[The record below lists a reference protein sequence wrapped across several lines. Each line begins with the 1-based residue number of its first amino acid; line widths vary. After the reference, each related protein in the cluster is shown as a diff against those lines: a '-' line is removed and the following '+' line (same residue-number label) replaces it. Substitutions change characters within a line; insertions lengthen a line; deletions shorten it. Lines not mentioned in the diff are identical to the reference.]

1 MVRLMYILVQ
11 NRKDGKMESGKSESE
26 KKKIRMK
33 IFFFLVCC
41 LISCHFQETLSRKL
55 LRQKNEAQTLKVSK
69 QQIEIAAKAADPVFL
84 GVMKSVYVFD
94 NKKSL
99 KHTHI
104 HTCNL

>member
-1 MVRLMYILVQ
+1 MKAWCDYIHPCPEPK
-11 NRKDGKMESGKSESE
+11 RRKMESEV
-26 KKKIRMK
+26 KKKKKNMK

-69 QQIEIAAKAADPVFL
+69 QQIGIAAKAADPVFL